1 MSEMVERVARGQ
13 SEFDGRPWLS
23 MPKTE
28 RDRYM
33 ERAKLAIAAM
43 RIPSKA
49 MLDAVEAE
57 EEKRGYVASAYETMD
72 AETAWPIMI
81 AAALSGH
88 EEKRNGG

>member
-1 MSEMVERVARGQ
+1 MSEMVDRVGAAILAEAQNMGALAFTLPIERRLAVA
-13 SEFDGRPWLS
+13 
-23 MPKTE
+23 
-28 RDRYM
+28 
-33 ERAKLAIAAM
+33 AIKAM
-43 RIPSKA
+43 RIPTKA
-49 MLDAVEAE
+49 MLDAVETE